1 MPLDKTNHI
10 LVGLGGT
17 GGKILRAFKMRMFEE
32 FPDFEERSKK
42 PVALL
47 YVDSTREMMGI
58 GREDFNV
65 MGKDASFTEDEFL
78 FIKGIDVPALLD
90 NIGNYPQLRAIVNNV
105 QAVRTAIGS
114 LGEAAGQK
122 RRAGRLLFAANASS
136 YVRALQN
143 AYSRCHAQSGNNTKV
158 VHIFAGLNGGTGSGS
173 IIDAIAQARKLWD
186 DAVINVYAMM
196 PEKDLPKPDMD
207 KGRYYQNG
215 YAALNEL
222 NALQCGRL
230 QLHDVTGEG
239 ALMTDLFDPRIKG
252 VANGITIYSNANEN
266 GRIVDSFN
274 ELPKIVSDYVYSRV
288 FLINPDIDGCK
299 DIIRAYNFENMD
311 DFALEFDETVPPT
324 ELRDDMELPIVRT
337 KKINSFGI
345 KRVIYPELRV
355 LKHITYT
362 TGKAALDQ
370 FKFNNWRESIG
381 FVEEEANKDYRGLYL
396 TEKHLTDWMLDLKHI
411 TLESKVLPSDAAYPT
426 FFEDWQSLI
435 GDFAETSAEADNPL
449 LELQSQMDFMFTNSF
464 RGVGVEEYYKG
475 KERSLKEIAAE
486 IRKVSEIE
494 LFNKWRSGEIS
505 IIELTRVTDILLEYV
520 HELKKNVLDVEV
532 EKTSEKL
539 EESKANLDTIRK
551 DWSSAR
557 GLGVMVGLRKN
568 KDDFY
573 SDFQVELPYYFEAR
587 TMSIAL
593 AFAIK
598 LQQALVREFTALS
611 SEIGGF
617 SKLVSDAI
625 DETNRLITSQRKVN
639 KGLDDMKG
647 AVVEVSEDESMV
659 DFEQELTHDKSVMT
673 QISQKLREAIITGP
687 FISFGDLTQRLSVED
702 IKKSFDVTLSEIVKT
717 KHADKPKTE
726 TKVLG
731 LNILTQLQQ
740 KLDTEKKIHEFAHD
754 ILEQSGAYLYLD
766 TNQMSFHVR
775 NNPIPDDNQ
784 NIKLKEVFISMP
796 APDDNPNVVR
806 FAQQLEAAFK
816 AQTTQGNKAPT
827 VFTESTRKN
836 ELSIITI
843 SYCYPMRAMAWMK
856 DYRKKYDKY
865 LNTGNANNDLNH
877 RILLHC
883 EGDGRNLPSI
893 FALSNE
899 ELKEMEAQRVAQQPA
914 QPKPSVAEPAMPP
927 VAGPTPPPVT
937 PPVTP
942 PPFGGVTPPPVEP
955 QVQLYLN
962 IGGQN
967 YGPYDWATCKQLA
980 QNKQLTADTM
990 VWEQG
995 MAAWMPAGQVSKL
1008 SPLFAPAVPPAM
1020 PGMPP
1025 MPPAGS
1031 MPPPLV

>member
-1 MPLDKTNHI
+1 MPTKSYCNTNHI

-32 FPDFEERSKK
+32 FPEFEERVKL

-47 YVDSTREMMGI
+47 YVDSTKEMMGI

-65 MGKDASFTEDEFL
+65 MGQDASFTENEFL

-90 NIGNYPQLRAIVNNV
+90 NIGNFPQLKAIVNNV

-122 RRAGRLLFAANASS
+122 RRAGRLLFAANASR
-136 YVRALQN
+136 YVRALKDAYNRCYQN
-143 AYSRCHAQSGNNTKV
+143 SGNNSKI
-158 VHIFAGLNGGTGSGS
+158 VHIFAGLNGGTGSGA
-173 IIDAIAQARKLWD
+173 IIDAIAQARKEWD
-186 DAVINVYAMM
+186 DAIINVYAMM

-222 NALQCGRL
+222 NALQCGQL
-230 QLHDVTGEG
+230 ELHDVTGG
-239 ALMTDLFDPRIKG
+239 GRLMDDLFDPRIKG

-266 GRIVDSFN
+266 GRIVDSFS

-288 FLINPDIDGCK
+288 FLINPTAPACG

-311 DFALEFDETVPPT
+311 DFALESDERIAPDEIRST
-324 ELRDDMELPIVRT
+324 EIPFVRT

-381 FVEEEANKDYRGLYL
+381 YVEEEANKDYRGLYL
-396 TEKHLTDWMLDLKHI
+396 TEQHLADWLLDLKHL
-411 TLESKVLPSDAAYPT
+411 TLENKVLQSDSDYPQ
-426 FFEDWQSLI
+426 FFECWQSLVS
-435 GDFAETSAEADNPL
+435 DFADTCSEADNPL
-449 LELQSQMDFMFTNSF
+449 QELKTQMEYLFANSF
-464 RGVGVEEYYKG
+464 RGDVGVKDYYRG
-475 KERSLKEIAAE
+475 KERSLPEIAKEI
-486 IRKVSEIE
+486 RQVSEIE

-505 IIELTRVTDILLEYV
+505 IVELSRVGELLAEYV
-520 HELKKNVLDVEV
+520 AELKKEVLDGEV
-532 EKTSEKL
+532 SKTD
-539 EESKANLDTIRK
+539 EEVKQSRANLDDIQQG
-551 DWSSAR
+551 WAAAR
-557 GLGVMVGLRKN
+557 GLKVMVGLK
-568 KDDFY
+568 KDKKDFY
-573 SDFQVELPYYFEAR
+573 SDYQVELPYYYEAM
-587 TMSIAL
+587 TKAEAL
-593 AFAIK
+593 SFAIK
-598 LQQALVREFTALS
+598 LQQVLVREFGALS
-611 SEIGGF
+611 AEISSF

-639 KGLDDMKG
+639 RGLEDMGG
-647 AVVEVSEDESMV
+647 AVVEVSEEECMKE
-659 DFEQELTHDKSVMT
+659 FEQEIILDKTTMS
-673 QISQKLREAIITGP
+673 QISRQLRESIITTN
-687 FISFGDLTQRLSVED
+687 FVSFGDLTNRLSVDDFKKAFD
-702 IKKSFDVTLSEIVKT
+702 ITLSEVVKT
-717 KHADKPKTE
+717 KHEEMPRTA

-740 KLDTEKKIHEFAHD
+740 KLDTEQKIQEFAKD

-766 TNQMSFHVR
+766 NNQMGFHVR
-775 NNPIPDDNQ
+775 NNPLPDDNQ
-784 NIKLKEVFISMP
+784 NINLKEIFISMP
-796 APDDNPNVVR
+796 APDDNPHLVR
-806 FAQQLEAAFK
+806 FAQQLEQALKDQAP
-816 AQTTQGNKAPT
+816 QGYKKPT

-843 SYCYPMRAMAWMK
+843 NYCYPMRAISWMK
-856 DYRKKYDKY
+856 DYRRKYENY
-865 LNTGNANNDLNH
+865 LNTGNANTDMSR

-883 EGDGRNLPSI
+883 EGEGENLPHI
-893 FALSNE
+893 FALSEE
-899 ELKEMEAQRVAQQPA
+899 ELEKMDAEKRKKKETGETTGSGAIPPQLP
-914 QPKPSVAEPAMPP
+914 PLPPSDP
-927 VAGPTPPPVT
+927 V
-937 PPVTP
+937 
-942 PPFGGVTPPPVEP
+942 
-955 QVQLYLN
+955 VQLYLN

-967 YGPYDWATCKQLA
+967 YGPYDWATCKQLK
-980 QNKQLTADTM
+980 QNNQLVESTM

-995 MAAWMPAGQVSKL
+995 MSGWMPAGQVPKL
-1008 SPLFAPAVPPAM
+1008 AQLFAPAVPPVI

-1025 MPPAGS
+1025 LPPTGS
-1031 MPPPLV
+1031 VPPPIN